1 MPYGPLTN
9 KHIAKLDAGEVFTSA
24 GGWNPDDFTLP
35 FPERFAVFVGEY
47 CDLPADTR
55 KQKAVLLASLRK
67 GAEEKGIKVSRNT
80 LNEWL
85 NGNRDPSVSSSDIQ
99 TRENIYK
106 ICASLD
112 YDYALTQEMFEKV
125 FFSRAFNPKN
135 VRELAFSFFAVRD
148 YERGVTGCRW
158 YREGQRIIEQV
169 LGAEIGEAVGKTIT
183 DSSLILD
190 QTAMMDEEAFITFLT
205 SNPGTF
211 TKKNENAAARKAV
224 KETALK
230 ACSLSPEMEKISA
243 IGELPYEALI
253 TRIIGFSQRSISGV
267 GTVASLHALPP
278 QLTTNFPTGQIL
290 RKICQ
295 DEECTYDQI
304 VKMLSLLLFY
314 CYFSR
319 GMGMPVAQS
328 FRGFLR
334 FANLSLERAGCVEL
348 NPNQPYGGLLLF
360 CAAQSDP
367 LNALRTFLQEKM
379 EEESEA
385 VLQESMR
392 LALPALTNRECLSL
406 IRAFDRDPFL
416 VKMTIGTM
424 RRIEH
429 TVKTENLIKQENSEN
444 FIQYLYDHANFS
456 TIERALLRSLTLLP
470 PEGVPDEFLGKLL
483 DEREMTMAEELYQ
496 QNWLIHEKKHWGMD
510 YRIRQVV
517 NDQLDFPTIDNC
529 KQFIL
534 LIRHLSEER
543 LASEEQKL
551 LEKIQ
556 KRIRTL

>member
-1 MPYGPLTN
+1 
-9 KHIAKLDAGEVFTSA
+9 
-24 GGWNPDDFTLP
+24 
-35 FPERFAVFVGEY
+35 
-47 CDLPADTR
+47 
-55 KQKAVLLASLRK
+55 
-67 GAEEKGIKVSRNT
+67 
-80 LNEWL
+80 
-85 NGNRDPSVSSSDIQ
+85 
-99 TRENIYK
+99 
-106 ICASLD
+106 
-112 YDYALTQEMFEKV
+112 
-125 FFSRAFNPKN
+125 
-135 VRELAFSFFAVRD
+135 
-148 YERGVTGCRW
+148 
-158 YREGQRIIEQV
+158 
-169 LGAEIGEAVGKTIT
+169 
-183 DSSLILD
+183 
-190 QTAMMDEEAFITFLT
+190 
-205 SNPGTF
+205 
-211 TKKNENAAARKAV
+211 
-224 KETALK
+224 
-230 ACSLSPEMEKISA
+230 
-243 IGELPYEALI
+243 
-253 TRIIGFSQRSISGV
+253 
-267 GTVASLHALPP
+267 
-278 QLTTNFPTGQIL
+278 
-290 RKICQ
+290 
-295 DEECTYDQI
+295 
-304 VKMLSLLLFY
+304 
-314 CYFSR
+314 
-319 GMGMPVAQS
+319 MPVAQS